1 MGALNVAIVG
11 AGIGGLTAAI
21 ALRRRAVNV
30 AVYEQAH
37 ELRELGAGVTI
48 GANGARVYDS
58 LGLRDRLVV
67 VVAVEDEAVPAPGED
82 VEDIGRPDLELLRAS
97 EAKNCELLI
106 EILDRMDEVCDSC
119 HQVF

>member
-21 ALRRRAVNV
+21 ALRSRAVNV

-48 GANGARVYDS
+48 GANGARVYDRS
-58 LGLRDRLVV
+58 W
-67 VVAVEDEAVPAPGED
+67 
-82 VEDIGRPDLELLRAS
+82 S
-97 EAKNCELLI
+97 
-106 EILDRMDEVCDSC
+106 
-119 HQVF
+119 